1 MDNFNILVSGGIQ
14 QEDLVNDGWTEI
26 IRNLL
31 VLVRDEKAD
40 LGYRQFCKRPCFH
53 DDYLPTFNR
62 PNVTLVDTKGRGV
75 ERVTERGVVANGK
88 EYEVDCLIF
97 ATGFEVDTDYTRRA
111 GYDLIGR
118 DGLTLTEKWK
128 DGMSTF
134 HGMHTRG
141 FPNVFILSP
150 AQSGFMANF
159 PHALNEQSKH
169 VAYVIGHAMKH
180 DLRTVEASEE
190 AEAEWVQ
197 TIVQLARLGRK
208 FLEDC
213 TPGY

>member
-159 PHALNEQSKH
+159 PPPSAGSR
-169 VAYVIGHAMKH
+169 VAAGARSR
-180 DLRTVEASEE
+180 RTRTPSRRAS
-190 AEAEWVQ
+190 W
-197 TIVQLARLGRK
+197 T
-208 FLEDC
+208 C
-213 TPGY
+213 TPISTRRSDGTRT